1 MPQRSEDSITH
12 GMEGGRMGVY
22 PKMVGEVREE
32 GSVEGATSIC
42 VEFTGAV
49 CTVERRPA
57 RHESSLSEER
67 DECTPMT

>member
-1 MPQRSEDSITH
+1 
-12 GMEGGRMGVY
+12 MGVY